1 MISLRQSYDSPVT
14 QSQFGGKKQQ
24 KLSSFNGHFAFIGD

>member
-14 QSQFGGKKQQ
+14 QSQFGG
-24 KLSSFNGHFAFIGD
+24 SFNGHFGSIGDWKSFD